1 MLLPVKWLRDYVEFD
16 IDAKE
21 LAEKLTATGSH
32 VESIEDVDKGVEKV
46 VVGKILEIEKHPDAD
61 KLVITKI
68 DVGEEEPLQIVTGA
82 DNISE
87 GDIVPVAVVGAKLPD
102 GTKIKKGKL
111 RGVESFGMLCSADE
125 LGISQSVVPKN
136 QKDGIFILKGN
147 YTLGTDIK
155 EELSLL
161 GEVMELEI
169 TPNRP
174 DCLSIIGMAREA
186 SASLNKVLKY
196 PVINI
201 VKEQGDISELVKS
214 IEVEDS
220 SLCPRYYAKVIK
232 NVEVK
237 ESPLWLQTRLME
249 AGVRPI
255 NNIVDVTNYVML
267 EYGQPLHAFDLD
279 TLEGSKIIVR
289 NAKDGETIKTLD
301 ESERKLDNSMLVI
314 ADEKNPIAIAGVMGG
329 FDTEVTAK
337 TKNILIE
344 SATFDSTSIR
354 RTSKKLNLRSEASTK
369 FEKGLDPMTAETA
382 CRRVCQ
388 LIEEMNSGE
397 IVKGEIDK
405 FGKKPEKRTIEVS
418 DKEITKLIG
427 IEIDSKKILNILNRL
442 EIETE
447 YNNGMFSSV
456 VPTFRN
462 DLELKADII
471 EEIARV
477 YGFDN
482 IGFAPLVGTL
492 TRGEKSEIRKLE
504 DLAKNVLWG
513 MGLNEL
519 MTYSFISPKAYDK
532 ILLPA
537 DDDKR
542 NYIKLRNPLG
552 EDYSVMRTTLIGNTM
567 EVLARNYKYGVD
579 SAKTFEI
586 GNTFRPIGKELTAD
600 SLPEEKKLLSLGMY
614 GDMDFF
620 TLKGVVKGLLDRL
633 GIENVEYQAE
643 TENTTFHPGR
653 TANVIVDGENVGV
666 IGEIHPDVLENYDI
680 KVRCLVGELDF
691 KILSEKSQLER
702 KYTPLPKYPPMTR
715 DIALTVDKDLEVR
728 EIEKVILANG
738 KNLVEKIELFDVYT
752 GDQVEDGKKS
762 VAYSIVYRSLEKTLT
777 DEQVVKVHGKILEEL
792 ENKLNA
798 ILRKQ
803 D

>member
-32 VESIEDVDKGVEKV
+32 VESIDDVDKGVKKV

-87 GDIVPVAVVGAKLPD
+87 EDFVPVAVVGARLPD
-102 GTKIKKGKL
+102 GMKIKKGKL
-111 RGVESFGMLCSADE
+111 RGIESFGMLCSADE

-155 EELSLL
+155 EELSLI

-201 VKEQGDISELVKS
+201 VKEQGDISELVKG
-214 IEVEDS
+214 IDVQDS
-220 SLCPRYYAKVIK
+220 ALCPRYYAKVIEDA
-232 NVEVK
+232 EVK
-237 ESPLWLQTRLME
+237 ESPLWMQTRLME

-301 ESERKLDNSMLVI
+301 ESERKLDSSMLVI
-314 ADEKNPIAIAGVMGG
+314 ADENNPVAIAGVMGG
-329 FDTEVTAK
+329 FDTEVTSETK
-337 TKNILIE
+337 TILIE

-369 FEKGLDPMTAETA
+369 FEKGLDPMTAEIA

-388 LIEEMNSGE
+388 LIEEMNSGKV
-397 IVKGEIDK
+397 VKGEIDK
-405 FGKKPEKRTIEVS
+405 FGKKPEKRIIEVS

-427 IEIDSKKILNILNRL
+427 IEIDSKKILSILNHL

-447 YNNGMFSSV
+447 YNDGVYTSV

-471 EEIARV
+471 EEIARI

-492 TRGEKSEIRKLE
+492 TRGEKSELRKLE
-504 DLAKNVLWG
+504 DLSKDILWG

-519 MTYSFISPKAYDK
+519 MTYSFISPKTYDK
-532 ILLPA
+532 ILLPT

-600 SLPEEKKLLSLGMY
+600 SLPQEKKLLSLGMY
-614 GDMDFF
+614 GSVDFF
-620 TLKGVVKGLLDRL
+620 TLKGVVEGLLDRL
-633 GIENVEYQAE
+633 GIENVEYEAE

-653 TANVIVDGENVGV
+653 TANVIVDGESIGV

-680 KVRCLVGELDF
+680 RVRCLVGELDF
-691 KILSEKSQLER
+691 KVLSEKSKLER

-715 DIALTVDKDLEVR
+715 DIALTVDESLEVR

-738 KNLVEKIELFDVYT
+738 KNLVEKVELFDVYT
-752 GDQVEDGKKS
+752 GNQVEDGKKS
-762 VAYSIVYRSLEKTLT
+762 VAYSIVYRSLDKTLT
-777 DEQVVKVHGKILEEL
+777 DEEVVKVHGKILEEL
-792 ENKLNA
+792 ENKLEA

>member
-32 VESIEDVDKGVEKV
+32 VESIDDVDKGVENV
-46 VVGKILEIEKHPDAD
+46 VIGKILSIEKHPDAD

-68 DVGEEEPLQIVTGA
+68 DVGGEEPLQIVTGA
-82 DNISE
+82 DNITE
-87 GDIVPVAVVGAKLPD
+87 GDIVPVAIVGAKLP
-102 GTKIKKGKL
+102 GGMKIKKGKL
-111 RGVESFGMLCSADE
+111 RGVASFGMLCSADE

-136 QKDGIFILKGN
+136 QKDGIFILKGD

-186 SASLNKVLKY
+186 AASLDEHLKY
-196 PVINI
+196 PWIKI
-201 VKEQGDISELVKS
+201 MKEEGDISDLVAS
-214 IEVEDS
+214 IEVKDS

-237 ESPLWLQTRLME
+237 ESPLWIQTRLME

-279 TLEGSKIIVR
+279 TLEGRKIIVR
-289 NAKDGETIKTLD
+289 NATDGETLKTLD
-301 ESERKLDNSMLVI
+301 ETKRKLDESMLVI

-329 FDTEVTAK
+329 FDTEVTNE

-369 FEKGLDPMTAETA
+369 FEKGLDPMTAEVA
-382 CRRVCQ
+382 CTRVCQ
-388 LIEEMNSGE
+388 LIEEMNCGT

-405 FGKKPEKRTIEVS
+405 FGLKPEKRTIKVS
-418 DKEITKLIG
+418 DTEITKLIG
-427 IEIDSKKILNILNRL
+427 IEIESQKVLDILNNL
-442 EIETE
+442 EIVTE
-447 YNNGMFSSV
+447 YNDGVYKSI

-492 TRGEKSEIRKLE
+492 TRGEKSELRKLE
-504 DLAKNVLWG
+504 DLAKDILWG

-519 MTYSFISPKAYDK
+519 MTYSFISPKVYDK
-532 ILLPA
+532 ILLPS

-567 EVLARNYKYGVD
+567 EVLSRNYKYGVE

-614 GDMDFF
+614 GDVDFF
-620 TLKGVVKGLLDRL
+620 SLKGVVKGLLDRL

-653 TANVIVDGENVGV
+653 TANILVDGENVGI
-666 IGEIHPDVLENYDI
+666 IGEVHPDVLGNYDI

-691 KILSEKSQLER
+691 KVLSAKSKLDR

-715 DIALTVDKDLEVR
+715 DIALTVDKELEVR

-738 KNLVEKIELFDVYT
+738 KNLVENIALFDVYT
-752 GDQVEDGKKS
+752 GDQVEEGKKS
-762 VAYSIVYRSLEKTLT
+762 VAYSIVYRSLERTLT
-777 DEQVVKVHGKILEEL
+777 EEEVVKVHSKILEEL

>member
-201 VKEQGDISELVKS
+201 VKEQGDISELVKN

>member
-32 VESIEDVDKGVEKV
+32 VEAIEDVDKGVENV
-46 VVGKILEIEKHPDAD
+46 VVGKILSIEKHPDAD

-68 DVGEEEPLQIVTGA
+68 DVGGEEPLQIVTGA
-82 DNISE
+82 DNITE
-87 GDIVPVAVVGAKLPD
+87 GDTVPVAVVGAKLPD

-147 YTLGTDIK
+147 YTLGTDIR

-174 DCLSIIGMAREA
+174 DCLSIIGMARETA
-186 SASLNKVLKY
+186 ASLNKVLKY

-201 VKEQGDISELVKS
+201 VKQQGDISELVKS

-232 NVEVK
+232 DVEVK

-289 NAKDGETIKTLD
+289 SAKDGETIKTLD
-301 ESERKLDNSMLVI
+301 ESERNLDNSMLVI
-314 ADEKNPIAIAGVMGG
+314 ADEKSPIAIAGVMGG
-329 FDTEVTAK
+329 FDTEVTSK

-344 SATFDSTSIR
+344 SATFDATSIR

-369 FEKGLDPMTAETA
+369 FEKGLDPMTAEIA
-382 CRRVCQ
+382 CKRVCQ

-405 FGKKPEKRTIEVS
+405 FGVEPKKRTIEVS

-427 IEIDSKKILNILNRL
+427 IEIESKKILNILNHL
-442 EIETE
+442 EIVTE
-447 YNNGMFSSV
+447 YNDGMYKSV

-471 EEIARV
+471 EEIARI

-492 TRGEKSEIRKLE
+492 TRGEKSELRKLE
-504 DLAKNVLWG
+504 DLAKDVLWG

-519 MTYSFISPKAYDK
+519 MTYSFISPKVYDK

-567 EVLARNYKYGVD
+567 EVLARNYKYGVNA
-579 SAKTFEI
+579 AKTFEI

-614 GDMDFF
+614 GDVDFF
-620 TLKGVVKGLLDRL
+620 SLKGVVKGLLDRL

-653 TANVIVDGENVGV
+653 TANVIVDGENVGI

-691 KILSEKSQLER
+691 KMLSEKSHLER

-715 DIALTVDKDLEVR
+715 DIALTVDENLEVR

-738 KNLVEKIELFDVYT
+738 KNLVEHIELFDVYT
-752 GDQVEDGKKS
+752 GDQVEEGKKS

-777 DEQVVKVHGKILEEL
+777 DEEVVKVHEKILEEL

>member
-16 IDAKE
+16 IDTKE

-32 VESIEDVDKGVEKV
+32 VECIENVDKGVEKV
-46 VVGKILEIEKHPDAD
+46 VVGKVLEIEKHPDAD

-102 GTKIKKGKL
+102 GMKIKKGKL

-174 DCLSIIGMAREA
+174 DCLSIIGMARET

-201 VKEQGDISELVKS
+201 VKQQGDISELVKS

-279 TLEGSKIIVR
+279 TLEGSKIVVR

-301 ESERKLDNSMLVI
+301 ESERKLDHSMLVI

-329 FDTEVTAK
+329 FDTEVTSK

-344 SATFDSTSIR
+344 SATFDSTSVR
-354 RTSKKLNLRSEASTK
+354 HTSKKLNLRSEASTK

-388 LIEEMNSGE
+388 LIEELNSGE
-397 IVKGEIDK
+397 VVKGEIDK

-427 IEIDSKKILNILNRL
+427 IEIDSKKILNILNHL

-447 YNNGMFSSV
+447 YNDGIFSSV

-462 DLELKADII
+462 DLKLKADII

-504 DLAKNVLWG
+504 DLAKNILWG

-519 MTYSFISPKAYDK
+519 MTYSFISPKTYDK
-532 ILLPA
+532 ILLPS

-579 SAKTFEI
+579 FAKTFEI

-620 TLKGVVKGLLDRL
+620 TLKGVVEGLLDRL
-633 GIENVEYQAE
+633 GIEDVEYEAE
-643 TENTTFHPGR
+643 TKNTTFHPGR
-653 TANVIVDGENVGV
+653 TANVIVDGESIGI

-680 KVRCLVGELDF
+680 KVRCWVGELDF
-691 KILSEKSQLER
+691 KVLSEKSDLER
-702 KYTPLPKYPPMTR
+702 KYKPLPKYPPMTR
-715 DIALTVDKDLEVR
+715 DIALIVDKDLEVR
-728 EIEKVILANG
+728 KIEEVILANG

-777 DEQVVKVHGKILEEL
+777 DEEVVKVHGKILEEL

-803 D
+803 E